1 MAAAD
6 INKLNSYFLDSALN
20 STPGCSAIRAI
31 RMPDPRY
38 QVDVSVVT
46 RFLPEQSQPE
56 QNRFAFAY
64 TVTILNNGQL
74 PAKLLSRHWLITDG
88 DGRVQEVRGPGVV
101 GQQPLIEP
109 GASHTYSSG
118 TIMATSVGNMQGSYQ
133 MLADDGKRF
142 DAIIAP
148 FRLAVPGALH

>member
-1 MAAAD
+1 M
-6 INKLNSYFLDSALN
+6 S
-20 STPGCSAIRAI
+20 
-31 RMPDPRY
+31 DPRY

-64 TVTILNNGQL
+64 TVTIHNNGQL
-74 PAKLLSRHWLITDG
+74 AAKLLSRHWLITDG

-109 GASHTYSSG
+109 GQSHTYSSG
-118 TIMATSVGNMQGSYQ
+118 TVMGTSVGNMQGSYQ

-142 DAIIAP
+142 DALIAP